1 VLLVT
6 KEFSNAPS
14 VLELPNLQRLG
25 CIGRSAFGS
34 GSKDRMLIS
43 VWHDDHAFLIRDD
56 HVEWATL
63 TPPVKCVDRG
73 WGMNESCARGA

>member
-1 VLLVT
+1 MLLVT
-6 KEFSNAPS
+6 QEFGNALS
-14 VLELPNLQRLG
+14 VVALPNFRRLG

-56 HVEWATL
+56 HFEWRYTDAA
-63 TPPVKCVDRG
+63 
-73 WGMNESCARGA
+73 ARYCFV